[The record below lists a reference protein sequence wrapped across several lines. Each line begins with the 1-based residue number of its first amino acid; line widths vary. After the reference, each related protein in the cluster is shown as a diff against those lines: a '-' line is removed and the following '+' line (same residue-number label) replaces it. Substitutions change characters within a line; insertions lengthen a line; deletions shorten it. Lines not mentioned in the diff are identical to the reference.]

1 MKEKEIDPYTRL
13 VLFIDRHHI
22 SAKEEMDVLRPII
35 NAIKKQD
42 EESAFNAA
50 REIDSSD
57 EGTCSYRYQNVRD
70 WRNKNNL
77 ND

>member
-1 MKEKEIDPYTRL
+1 MTEKEIDPYTRL
-13 VLFIDRHHI
+13 VRFIDRHHI

-35 NAIKKQD
+35 SDIKKQN

-57 EGTCSYRYQNVRD
+57 EGTCSYKYQSVED
-70 WRNKNNL
+70 WRNRQ
-77 ND
+77 